1 MKAVMVKYFFIFHNL
16 CSAVCFCVSE
26 TLQTI
31 PLAFFTVLNI
41 NLHVAI

>member
-1 MKAVMVKYFFIFHNL
+1 MKAVMVKYFFIFHDL